1 MNHTN
6 INAYIHMKSFK
17 PSLVILGLFLLTPM
31 LLTAQESTAQLDQ
44 IMSALEGDGGDGA
57 NFSESSEDGYKS
69 FVQNEL
75 QNIYSNMSQLEEQD
89 IEDITFAE
97 INKKRN

>member
-1 MNHTN
+1 M
-6 INAYIHMKSFK
+6 
-17 PSLVILGLFLLTPM
+17 
-31 LLTAQESTAQLDQ
+31 ES
-44 IMSALEGDGGDGA
+44 DGA
-57 NFSESSEDGYKS
+57 SFSESSEEGYKS

-97 INKKRN
+97 INKKRIEHAIRVMSARSQGLLPSRRV